1 MKILAI
7 ADKESKNYWD
17 FYEPGKLDGIDLII
31 SCGDLNPDYLQ
42 FLVTFAHAPVLYVHG
57 NHDDRYED
65 NPPDGCICIEDKIYV
80 HEGVRIL
87 GLGGSIRYKNGIHQ
101 YDQKEMRSRV
111 RKLRFSLWRH
121 HGFDILV
128 THAPAYG
135 VGDGEDRPHNGFTAF
150 VDLLEKYHPRYFL
163 HGHVHKSYGR
173 KYQRF
178 NCFHDTLI
186 INAYETHVFEYET
199 EYEKELPRIRKKKEK
214 ELKIAEEKAKENQ
227 KRELKEEQK
236 KEQIEDLKEEQIEE
250 QQIEEQQIE
259 EQREEIVLRAAE
271 E

>member
-1 MKILAI
+1 MNIQELKKLM
-7 ADKESKNYWD
+7 ADSGD
-17 FYEPGKLDGIDLII
+17 VGAGGAGFPSSIKL
-31 SCGDLNPDYLQ
+31 S
-42 FLVTFAHAPVLYVHG
+42 
-57 NHDDRYED
+57 
-65 NPPDGCICIEDKIYV
+65 
-80 HEGVRIL
+80 EG
-87 GLGGSIRYKNGIHQ
+87 
-101 YDQKEMRSRV
+101 
-111 RKLRFSLWRH
+111 
-121 HGFDILV
+121 
-128 THAPAYG
+128 A
-135 VGDGEDRPHNGFTAF
+135 
-150 VDLLEKYHPRYFL
+150 
-163 HGHVHKSYGR
+163 
-173 KYQRF
+173 
-178 NCFHDTLI
+178 DTLI